1 MILPIRGPFI
11 HILVD
16 KICVLVKN
24 AYGLRGWK
32 NGQRFYN
39 QIRWIESALKKVND
53 MPFVIIYE
61 GGGGEG
67 GGDEGRGGEGN
78 KRFILSSLLPVITQY
93 RKVIERIIYS
103 KWSKCI
109 SISLKNKIL
118 ASTRNGSDS
127 VLRTML
133 LKRIWWCS

>member
-11 HILVD
+11 YTLVD
-16 KICVLVKN
+16 KICVLVKS

-53 MPFVIIYE
+53 MPFVIIYGGGGDGGE

-67 GGDEGRGGEGN
+67 N
-78 KRFILSSLLPVITQY
+78 NRFILSSLLPVITQY

-109 SISLKNKIL
+109 SISLKNQIF
-118 ASTRNGSDS
+118 AITRNGSDS
-127 VLRTML
+127 VLRTLL
-133 LKRIWWCS
+133 LKRIWWCY